1 MDKVKYVG
9 DMSSWIY
16 TSDEKGGDGQNNYL
30 EVDFFDQGCEVMVY
44 DGKRALIQFFGQME
58 ADEFINFC
66 KKAVE
71 TQKQKA
77 VSNILAEMQNKMEYS
92 DDTKKEIYKRIIK
105 LLEEY
110 I

>member
-9 DMSSWIY
+9 NLSSWVY
-16 TSDEKGGDGQNNYL
+16 SSDGKGGNGQDNFL

-58 ADEFINFC
+58 EDEFINFC
-66 KKAVE
+66 QKVIE
-71 TQKQKA
+71 TQKQKE
-77 VSNILAEMQNKMEYS
+77 VSNILAEMQNNKEYS
-92 DDTKKEIYKRIIK
+92 NDTRKEIYKRIIK